1 MHLRF
6 AAAAAFVVVCA
17 VAFPTHAADPLF
29 QDDAFVRVADTP
41 SDPRVVGRQSDAVS
55 AEIPPPLGPEPIR
68 AALQAAWQQHPNY
81 RITEAQLDAA
91 RARLNAAGQPLYNP
105 ELELDADNEGPDRT
119 ATIGL
124 SLKLDLSGKR
134 RVRRDAAAARV
145 DQATAEARLLRR
157 DFARQWFSGWAA
169 LRTAEQRVQTGER
182 RVALVSRFAD
192 IAVKRFAAGDISG
205 LDRDLAQLALNEAQA
220 ELSSLIGERAEAEA
234 RFRAVGGSP
243 EAMTGLV
250 LSTETLPPPPA
261 TSGMPLEQL
270 PEWQAAEAAALAAQ
284 REIKVARRNR
294 VADPTVGIR
303 GGRIEYGG
311 ATDEVF
317 GVSLSIPLFVRN
329 SYRAEVVAAQAEA
342 DVADAQADRILIELA
357 TDRRR
362 AIDTYAAAQSAWGPW
377 QASRGTDVER
387 RADLLERL
395 WRQGELSTTDYLQQL
410 KQTLDTAL
418 AGAELEARLWRS
430 YADYLAATGQLER
443 WAGLERT
450 P

>member
-1 MHLRF
+1 MRLRF
-6 AAAAAFVVVCA
+6 AALAVLVVACA
-17 VAFPTHAADPLF
+17 VVFPTHAADPLPPNG
-29 QDDAFVRVADTP
+29 DVVRVADQP
-41 SDPRVVGRQSDAVS
+41 SDQRFVDTQSDVVS
-55 AEIPPPLGPEPIR
+55 TEILPPPATTPIR
-68 AALQAAWQQHPNY
+68 AALQAAWQQHPSY
-81 RITEAQLDAA
+81 RVTEAQLDAA
-91 RARLNAAGQPLYNP
+91 RARLRAAGQPLYNP
-105 ELELDADNEGPDRT
+105 ELEIDADNEGPDRT
-119 ATIGL
+119 ATVGL

-134 RVRRDAAAARV
+134 GARRDAAAARV
-145 DQATAEARLLRR
+145 DQATAEARLRRR
-157 DFARQWFSGWAA
+157 DFARQWFSAWAA

-182 RVALVSRFAD
+182 RVDLVSRFAD

-220 ELSSLIGERAEAEA
+220 ELSALIGERAEAEA

-243 EAMTGLV
+243 EAMANLA
-250 LSTETLPPPPA
+250 LPTETLPPPP
-261 TSGMPLEQL
+261 TVPGMPLERL

-284 REIKVARRNR
+284 HEVTVARRNR

-303 GGRIEYGG
+303 GGRIDYGG
-311 ATDEVF
+311 ATDDVF

-342 DVADAQADRILIELA
+342 DVADAQADRIRIELA

-362 AIDTYAAAQSAWGPW
+362 AIDTYAAAQSAWKPW
-377 QASRGTDVER
+377 QASQGTDVER